1 MEEEQYEYAG
11 FWIRVGATLI
21 DTALLMLITVPL
33 LTYTYGWNSFF
44 DSARGLVAGVAD
56 FLISYI
62 VPAVALV
69 VFCMFRQAT
78 PGKIQRGTVRSRR
91 AWALMASGHPGSR
104 GGSHVQRSPSYRARR
119 LGTDL
124 PGSIRICQFI
134 QIGYWRDPG
143 AFSVLIEY

>member
-69 VFCMFRQAT
+69 VFWMFRQAT
-78 PGKIQRGTVRSRR
+78 PGKMIVSAKIVDAKTGGPLTMAQSIGRYLGYFVSTIPFGLGLIWVAFDPKKQGWHDKLAGTAVIRTR
-91 AWALMASGHPGSR
+91 A
-104 GGSHVQRSPSYRARR
+104 
-119 LGTDL
+119 
-124 PGSIRICQFI
+124 
-134 QIGYWRDPG
+134 
-143 AFSVLIEY
+143 